1 MDILAKMKLDKIDT
15 SILISLQENARI
27 SNVDLANRVGL
38 SPSACSRR
46 VEHLEQSGIIEGYQA
61 VISNQA
67 LGQTITSVVHIT
79 LDRQS
84 GGDYQAFEDAVS
96 ACPYIVTCF
105 LMSGEHD
112 YIIRVNANDM
122 EHFEYIHKNWLST
135 LPGIL
140 RINSSFAMRTVVNR
154 ANIDVN
160 VMENP

>member
-1 MDILAKMKLDKIDT
+1 MKLDKIDT
-15 SILISLQENARI
+15 AILIALQENART

-46 VEHLEQSGIIEGYQA
+46 IEHLEKNGTIEGYQA
-61 VISNQA
+61 LISNKA
-67 LGQTITSVVHIT
+67 LGQTITSIVHIT

-84 GGDYQAFEDAVS
+84 GADYEAFEKAVS
-96 ACPYIVTCF
+96 DCPYIVACF

-112 YIIRVNANDM
+112 YVIRVNANDM
-122 EHFEYIHKNWLST
+122 EHFEYIHKHWLST

-154 ANIDVN
+154 ANIDITAV
-160 VMENP
+160 E

>member
-1 MDILAKMKLDKIDT
+1 MKLDTIDKA
-15 SILISLQENARI
+15 ILVALQDNARI
-27 SNVDLANRVGL
+27 SNVELANRIGL

-46 VEHLEQSGIIEGYQA
+46 LEQLEKSEIIEGYQA
-61 VISNQA
+61 LISNKA
-67 LGQTITSVVHIT
+67 LGQTITAIVHMT

-84 GGDYQAFEDAVS
+84 GATYEEFEKAV
-96 ACPYIVTCF
+96 ADCPYIVACF

-112 YIIRVNANDM
+112 YILRVNAANM

-154 ANIDVN
+154 ANIDVT
-160 VMENP
+160 VMDPE

>member
-1 MDILAKMKLDKIDT
+1 MKLDKIDT
-15 SILISLQENARI
+15 SILVALQDNARMPNI
-27 SNVDLANRVGL
+27 ELANRVGL

-46 VEHLEQSGIIEGYQA
+46 VEHLETSGTIESYQA
-61 VISNQA
+61 VISNKA
-67 LGQTITSVVHIT
+67 LGQSITAIVHIT

-84 GGDYQAFEDAVS
+84 GADYEEFEIAV
-96 ACPYIVTCF
+96 ANCPYIVACF

-112 YIIRVNANDM
+112 YVIRVNANDM

-154 ANIDVN
+154 ANIDVT
-160 VMENP
+160 VMEDR

>member
-1 MDILAKMKLDKIDT
+1 MKLDKIDT
-15 SILISLQENARI
+15 AILIALQENART

-46 VEHLEQSGIIEGYQA
+46 IEHLEKNGTIEGYQA
-61 VISNQA
+61 LISNKA
-67 LGQTITSVVHIT
+67 LGQTITSIVHIT

-84 GGDYQAFEDAVS
+84 GADYETFEKAVS
-96 ACPYIVTCF
+96 DCPYIVACF

-112 YIIRVNANDM
+112 YVIRVNANDM
-122 EHFEYIHKNWLST
+122 EHFEYIHKHWLST

-154 ANIDVN
+154 ANIDITAV
-160 VMENP
+160 E